1 MRLNIWAFTV
11 TCAIILAVTI
21 LVVGIVNIYVEG
33 YGWMVLQIAS
43 SIYPGYDATSNFGS
57 VLVGTGYALVDGAI
71 GGLIFSFIYNLFVG
85 NKRRK
90 A

>member
-1 MRLNIWAFTV
+1 MRLSIWSFTV
-11 TCAIILAVTI
+11 TCAIMMAGMI
-21 LVVGIVNIYVEG
+21 LVVGIVNIYVDG
-33 YGWMVLQIAS
+33 YGWMMLQMAS
-43 SIYPGYDATSNFGS
+43 SIYPGYDATSTFGS

-85 NKRRK
+85 NKSRR